1 MTEQEKLALELEA
14 KYARNECRKLAVEYA
29 SKLNCANADILIR
42 EAETVYNWLIK
53 EL

>member
-29 SKLNCANADILIR
+29 SKLSPINAGVLIK
-42 EAETVYNWLIK
+42 EAEEIYDWLIK